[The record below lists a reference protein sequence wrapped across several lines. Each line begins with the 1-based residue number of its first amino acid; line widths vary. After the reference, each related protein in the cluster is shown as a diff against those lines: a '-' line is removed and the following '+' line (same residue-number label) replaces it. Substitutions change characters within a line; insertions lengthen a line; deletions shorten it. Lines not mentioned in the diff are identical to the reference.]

1 MRTVTPPKLRP
12 GRPVVTVREIATA
25 EGPGRAH
32 VSRPPRAHGTVVLS
46 HGAGGSLG
54 ATWPLDLAVAREVF
68 VAAGWAFVF
77 IEQPWLVA
85 GRRVAS
91 RPATLDAAWVPMLA
105 ALMKGRGRLPR
116 PLVVGGRSAGA
127 RVACRTATTTGADAA
142 LLLSFPLHPPGRP
155 EKSRA
160 DELAL
165 APDPTW
171 VVQGARDPFGT
182 PEEVGPQLPP
192 GATLLKVPGVHSF
205 PAGSRPALI
214 DALATVEMGLTGML
228 LAEAPLQPPWSP
240 HRHGPRQG
248 PPD

>member
-1 MRTVTPPKLRP
+1 MTPVTPDLRTS
-12 GRPVVTVREIATA
+12 RSVVTVREIATP
-25 EGPGRAH
+25 EGFGRAH
-32 VSRPPRAHGTVVLS
+32 VSRPPRARGTVVLS

-54 ATWPLDLAVAREVF
+54 VPWPLDLAVAHDVL

-77 IEQPWLVA
+77 VEQPWMVA
-85 GRRVAS
+85 GRRIAG
-91 RPATLDAAWVPMLA
+91 RPASLDAAWVPMLT
-105 ALMKGRGRLPR
+105 ALMSGRAKLPR

-127 RVACRTATTTGADAA
+127 RVACRTAAATGADAA

-182 PEEVGPQLPP
+182 PEQVRRHLPS
-192 GATLLKVPGVHSF
+192 GATLLEVPGVHSF
-205 PAGSRPALI
+205 PAGSRVALLE
-214 DALATVEMGLTGML
+214 ALATVETGLSGML
-228 LAEAPLQPPWSP
+228 LGGAPLHPAWSS
-240 HRHGPRQG
+240 HRHGLPPG
-248 PPD
+248 PPG